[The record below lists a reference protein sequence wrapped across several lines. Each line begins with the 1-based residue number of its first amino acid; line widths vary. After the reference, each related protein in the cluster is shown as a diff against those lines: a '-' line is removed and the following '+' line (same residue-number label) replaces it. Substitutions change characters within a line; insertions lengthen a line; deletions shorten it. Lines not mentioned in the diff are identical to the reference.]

1 MPEDNREKKGEQKPF
16 RWRSFVLQSASK
28 GGVAQ
33 EVVAIAVVV
42 IVVILVWFCYGWQD
56 SDDHHSRERARRIYC
71 MNNVKQI
78 AIGLILYT
86 DDHDEAFPPDLQTL
100 YNKYVVTD
108 TSIFVC
114 GSSGKLKAMNVAP
127 TDYATGKSANIPGT
141 NMSYC
146 YVAGLKS
153 TDPENYILV
162 FEEESNHNGDGIMV
176 LYMNQ
181 DVVWETDINAVH
193 QKLVEQEQELKA
205 QGREMRIIRPG
216 ESDKK

>member
-1 MPEDNREKKGEQKPF
+1 
-16 RWRSFVLQSASK
+16 
-28 GGVAQ
+28 
-33 EVVAIAVVV
+33 
-42 IVVILVWFCYGWQD
+42 
-56 SDDHHSRERARRIYC
+56 
-71 MNNVKQI
+71 
-78 AIGLILYT
+78 
-86 DDHDEAFPPDLQTL
+86 
-100 YNKYVVTD
+100 
-108 TSIFVC
+108 
-114 GSSGKLKAMNVAP
+114 
-127 TDYATGKSANIPGT
+127 
-141 NMSYC
+141 MSYC